1 MRDDTII
8 LVLMLDNRRV
18 TLFQGDEVTVDSSFF
33 LFSFLLLNF
42 LNELAEELSE
52 HCSHGGVYLIR
63 VISRKLQIYDQS

>member
-18 TLFQGDEVTVDSSFF
+18 TLFQGDEVTVDSLFF
-33 LFSFLLLNF
+33 LFSLLLNF